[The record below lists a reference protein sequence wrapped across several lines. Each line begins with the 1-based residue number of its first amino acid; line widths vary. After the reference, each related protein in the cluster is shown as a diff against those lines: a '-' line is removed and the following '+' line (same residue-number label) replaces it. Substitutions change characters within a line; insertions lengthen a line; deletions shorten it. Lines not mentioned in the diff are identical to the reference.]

1 LPAPSQ
7 AALCRHGHHPEK
19 GEPVFGKDH
28 ARTKNLP
35 RQRAD
40 VMVVEKFGQ
49 LLAQAF
55 ILLALMAEYDGA
67 LEQNMLQVRW
77 QPAPKI
83 GGSRAKHEQ
92 ITRGYIVDDLV

>member
-1 LPAPSQ
+1 
-7 AALCRHGHHPEK
+7 
-19 GEPVFGKDH
+19 
-28 ARTKNLP
+28 
-35 RQRAD
+35 
-40 VMVVEKFGQ
+40 MVVEKFCQ

-67 LEQNMLQVRW
+67 LEQNMLQIWR

-83 GGSRAKHEQ
+83 SGSRAEHEQ

>member
-1 LPAPSQ
+1 MGH
-7 AALCRHGHHPEK
+7 ALNE
-19 GEPVFGKDH
+19 
-28 ARTKNLP
+28 NLP

-67 LEQNMLQVRW
+67 LEQTMLQIWR

-83 GGSRAKHEQ
+83 GGSRAEHEQ